1 MSLAVAGTLISQ
13 DSMVN
18 GHVMPWSIA
27 WRHSN
32 PYCSA
37 HSHNFPL
44 PIAAQVAI
52 YVVYQ
57 HLNLGA
63 VQKFR
68 NVWDT
73 VNLAVVS
80 AASSSSFATATC
92 YLSIDAGRNI
102 SSKILWDCMRVRPF
116 P

>member
-1 MSLAVAGTLISQ
+1 
-13 DSMVN
+13 
-18 GHVMPWSIA
+18 MPCSFA

-44 PIAAQVAI
+44 RIAAQVAI
-52 YVVYQ
+52 SIVYQ
-57 HLNLGA
+57 HFNLGA

-68 NVWDT
+68 NIWDT

-80 AASSSSFATATC
+80 AASSSSFATATS
-92 YLSIDAGRNI
+92 YLSIDAGR
-102 SSKILWDCMRVRPF
+102 RT
-116 P
+116 